1 MLYWGSNLVNIK
13 KKKGAVPEEHRGVD
27 ETLDD
32 VLKLHDKLLK
42 MGFEVIAKDA
52 LRIYDNLSRIK
63 EEQDKPNI
71 DKQSNKI
78 SEEGGG

>member
-1 MLYWGSNLVNIK
+1 MNIE
-13 KKKGAVPEEHRGVD
+13 KKKGDVSEEHREVD

-32 VLKLHDKLLK
+32 VLELHDKLLK
-42 MGFEVIAKDA
+42 MGFEGIAKDA

-71 DKQSNKI
+71 KPNIDKQSNKI

>member
-1 MLYWGSNLVNIK
+1 MNIEK
-13 KKKGAVPEEHRGVD
+13 IKGNVPEEHRGVD

-42 MGFEVIAKDA
+42 MGFEGIAKDV

-63 EEQDKPNI
+63 KEKDKPNI
-71 DKQSNKI
+71 DKQDNKI
-78 SEEGGG
+78 YEEGGG

>member
-1 MLYWGSNLVNIK
+1 ME
-13 KKKGAVPEEHRGVD
+13 KKKGNVYEEHREVD

-42 MGFEVIAKDA
+42 MGFEGIAKDA

-63 EEQDKPNI
+63 KEKDKPNI
-71 DKQSNKI
+71 DKQDNKI
-78 SEEGGG
+78 SNDGGG